1 MFKLGSL
8 NGPRH
13 TTNVANAWMRLLSNR
28 VGDKM
33 PDTLAI
39 NLPDCL
45 AYPTI
50 YGYLRDE
57 LTVFGEDG
65 ICYSQFYRLINDEF
79 SDVFIA
85 GFQCHATQN
94 RSK

>member
-1 MFKLGSL
+1 MFQFGSL

-13 TTNVANAWMRLLSNR
+13 TTNVAKAWMRLLSNR

-39 NLPDCL
+39 NLSNYLD
-45 AYPTI
+45 YPTI

-57 LTVFGEDG
+57 LTVLGEDI
-65 ICYSQFYRLINDEF
+65 ICYSQFCWLIKNDF
-79 SDVFIA
+79 SDVFIPKVMKK
-85 GFQCHATQN
+85 FNHF
-94 RSK
+94 